1 MHESI
6 KVIINVNYVFRP
18 YFVPGTGG
26 NSFFV
31 QRWGSRFHSDGKF
44 ILQKIPFAPL
54 LSRVQ
59 WDTPYFLKFEWGIR
73 ITSLTVLLESLFEE
87 KSFRFSMLYS

>member
-1 MHESI
+1 MQESI
-6 KVIINVNYVFRP
+6 KVTINVKSTTTLSVL
-18 YFVPGTGG
+18 FVPSTGG

-31 QRWGSRFHSDGKF
+31 QRWASRFHSDGKF

-73 ITSLTVLLESLFEE
+73 ITSLTVLLEPLFEK
-87 KSFRFSMLYS
+87 KSFRFSML